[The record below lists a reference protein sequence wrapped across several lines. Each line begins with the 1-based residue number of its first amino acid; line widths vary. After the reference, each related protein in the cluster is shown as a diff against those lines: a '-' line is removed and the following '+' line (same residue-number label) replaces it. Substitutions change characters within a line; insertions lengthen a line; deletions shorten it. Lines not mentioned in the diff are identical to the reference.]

1 MKQTTAKVEL
11 KVNSKNFTSKK
22 QTVEVLKDI
31 HIKVQEGEFVT
42 ILGASGCGKS
52 TLLRIV
58 AGLETDFDGNLKI
71 DNEETKSIGQNRG
84 MVFQD
89 HRLFPWMTVEENIGF
104 GLQNK
109 QVAEKQKIVQH
120 YINLIHLNGFE
131 KAKPSQLSGGM
142 SQRVAIAR
150 ALAIRPDI
158 LLLDE
163 PFGALD
169 AMTRIRMQQE
179 VLNIR
184 TKEQTTMMLVTHD
197 IEEAILLGDR
207 VLVMSK
213 NPGQIAAEIPVT
225 LSHPRDRNSV
235 EFLRL
240 KEKIFNMFFADLKV
254 DKVED
259 FSI

>member
-1 MKQTTAKVEL
+1 MTKGPKVEL
-11 KVNSKNFTSKK
+11 QINSKQFKSNKK
-22 QTVEVLKDI
+22 TFEVLKDI
-31 HIKVQEGEFVT
+31 HIRVKEGEFVT

-52 TLLRIV
+52 TLLRII
-58 AGLETDFDGNLKI
+58 AGLETDFDGILKI
-71 DNEETKSIGQNRG
+71 DQQEVKSIGQNRG

-89 HRLFPWMTVEENIGF
+89 HRLYPWMTVEENIGF
-104 GLQNK
+104 GLGNRK
-109 QVAEKQKIVQH
+109 ASEKQKIVQH
-120 YINLIHLNGFE
+120 YIDLIHLNGFE
-131 KAKPSQLSGGM
+131 KAKPGQLSGGM

-150 ALAIRPDI
+150 ALALQPDI

-184 TKEQTTMMLVTHD
+184 EQEKTTMILVTHD

-207 VLVMSK
+207 VFVMSK
-213 NPGQIAAEIPVT
+213 NPGQIAAEIPVE
-225 LSHPRDRNSV
+225 LSHPRDRNSI

-254 DKVED
+254 EKVED